1 MTDQTTQEAAER
13 LEHIRKNLVTVMEW
27 DLEDYREFYA
37 RDVTFLMELADAYL
51 SLLANPPA
59 TVHTHSWEGIGFL
72 RDTDGQVVVLQCRTC
87 QEQQQVSWNEFAAGK
102 FDPPATVS
110 GQLKPLEW
118 VYDGILDEHRAVT
131 CFGTYSITGGH
142 TVMWATGG
150 TRSCDSIEHGKS
162 LCVADY
168 SSRVAALYVK
178 GGG

>member
-1 MTDQTTQEAAER
+1 MTTDQTTQEAAER

-87 QEQQQVSWNEFAAGK
+87 QEQQRVSWNEFAAGK

-110 GQLKPLEW
+110 EQLKPLESPAW
-118 VYDGILDEHRAVT
+118 HDAPTCAGTWWHFDESTGCDEAMFVSGPGDWNGGRVYGPIPDDPN
-131 CFGTYSITGGH
+131 GGE
-142 TVMWATGG
+142 
-150 TRSCDSIEHGKS
+150 R
-162 LCVADY
+162 
-168 SSRVAALYVK
+168 
-178 GGG
+178 